1 MLSLIKKIFI
11 WWNQDT
17 LGTKLKTLISG
28 KFVGKDS
35 FGNKYYQNKKDE
47 RWVIYNSE
55 VEATNIPVEWY
66 SWIHHMPNK
75 IQKEHILKKYSWQK
89 DHSPNLTGTTK
100 AYHPNKEKDEPKK
113 KYKTWIK

>member
-1 MLSLIKKIFI
+1 MISLIKKIFI

-17 LGTKLKTLISG
+17 LGTKLKTLIFG

-35 FGNKYYQNKKDE
+35 LGNKYYQSKKGE
-47 RWVIYNSE
+47 RWIIYNSE

-75 IQKEHILKKYSWQK
+75 IQKEHTLKKYPWQK
-89 DHSPNLTGTTK
+89 DHSPNLTGTAK
-100 AYHPNKEKDEPKK
+100 AYHPNKNKDEPKK